1 MGEAERSMYGGR
13 KWGCGEGERKGRLR
27 RWRTWRRIE
36 MEVTVGILI
45 VREGNGDVE
54 GLERRADGGG
64 RESAYG
70 GREERWIKAKKDPRT
85 YDLTIVEKNK

>member
-1 MGEAERSMYGGR
+1 
-13 KWGCGEGERKGRLR
+13 
-27 RWRTWRRIE
+27 

-54 GLERRADGGG
+54 GLEWRADGGG

-70 GREERWIKAKKDPRT
+70 GREERREERLKKIQG
-85 YDLTIVEKNK
+85 LTILPQWKKINK